1 MVCISLSKGNTAI
14 TNITSSFDT
23 LLISLS
29 SFYSLILLNASGT
42 IAAIQA
48 GFRSIGVTGSSA
60 ALVIIGHPND
70 LDGLPSA
77 MEESN
82 GRTQRKMGV
91 NDQQKKP
98 DSQQVC
104 VLLGKGK
111 RYMNRGPHWADF

>member
-1 MVCISLSKGNTAI
+1 
-14 TNITSSFDT
+14 
-23 LLISLS
+23 
-29 SFYSLILLNASGT
+29 LNASGT

-70 LDGLPSA
+70 LNGLPSA

-91 NDQQKKP
+91 NDQQKNLIVNK
-98 DSQQVC
+98 SVC
-104 VLLGKGK
+104 FWGKE
-111 RYMNRGPHWADF
+111 RDV